1 MFAGTWACL
10 LLRRFI
16 WLADAGGA
24 TVYKIDSTKSGA
36 AAVVGAYASRPSAM
50 AGNPVP
56 FAVLSNGDAY
66 VSQCP
71 THRIPLEH
79 WLLAASRHCMTT
91 WNAARSL

>member
-1 MFAGTWACL
+1 MSHSRGCKCRHIVFRL
-10 LLRRFI
+10 LLFRFI

-24 TVYKIDSTKSGA
+24 TVYKIDSTKSGT

-66 VSQCP
+66 VSPFLPRSCP
-71 THRIPLEH
+71 
-79 WLLAASRHCMTT
+79 S
-91 WNAARSL
+91 

>member
-1 MFAGTWACL
+1 L
-10 LLRRFI
+10 LLCRFI

-24 TVYKIDSTKSGA
+24 TVYKIDSTRTGA

-66 VSQCP
+66 VSQ
-71 THRIPLEH
+71 RY
-79 WLLAASRHCMTT
+79 
-91 WNAARSL
+91 